1 MSNNRLFKLRH
12 LVEELTDRD
21 QKIKE
26 DLSLFESV
34 FESFPVPVAFWSV
47 DAQGNVFS
55 KKLSCGSAL
64 DVIDK
69 ESDCL
74 SSFYKCPMLQKD
86 MDKNWKLVSEGK
98 PCSFMSVSSGS
109 PLGDIYIWTRLIP
122 RLSNDVVVG
131 MTALCWDVSSNHF
144 MLESLKNIKELSKD
158 DEALKKIHSNAIDAI
173 ERSRLDK
180 LIKAGGK

>member
-55 KKLSCGSAL
+55 KKLSCGSTW

-74 SSFYKCPMLQKD
+74 ASFYKCPILQHD
-86 MDKNWKLVSEGK
+86 MDENWKIVSEGK
-98 PCSFMSVSSGS
+98 PCSFMSVSTGG
-109 PLGDIYIWTRLIP
+109 LVGDIYIWTRLIP
-122 RLSNDVVVG
+122 RLSNDIVVG

-158 DEALKKIHSNAIDAI
+158 NATLEEIHNNAVEAID
-173 ERSRLDK
+173 RSRLDK
-180 LIKAGGK
+180 LIKAGAK

>member
-55 KKLSCGSAL
+55 KKLSCGSSWG
-64 DVIDK
+64 VINKDA
-69 ESDCL
+69 DCL
-74 SSFYKCPMLQKD
+74 ATFYKCPLLQQD
-86 MDKNWKLVSEGK
+86 MDKYWKIVAQGK
-98 PCSFMSVSSGS
+98 PCSFMSTSTGG

-122 RLSNDVVVG
+122 RISNDEIVG

-158 DEALKKIHSNAIDAI
+158 DMTLEKIHNNAVEAI
-173 ERSRLDK
+173 EKSRLDK